1 MHLYLDLDQKS
12 MNECSTKL
20 DDCVAYK
27 QVLIQI
33 NHIRSYMTSQ
43 TKLTK
48 DLIFKM
54 VPQVTTKFNSRSKR
68 ALLPFV
74 GNIAINLF
82 GVATEGDVRK
92 LASHIN
98 ALTKQNNKIVGA
110 LKQYGGNFASFLTQT
125 DKRISNAVQGIKTNA
140 LVLNRLRILMETK
153 FSYSSSSIFQL
164 FCTSS
169 ITKSI
174 PQ

>member
-54 VPQVTTKFNSRSKR
+54 VPQVTTKFNGHNHQ
-68 ALLPFV
+68 AL
-74 GNIAINLF
+74 
-82 GVATEGDVRK
+82 
-92 LASHIN
+92 
-98 ALTKQNNKIVGA
+98 
-110 LKQYGGNFASFLTQT
+110 
-125 DKRISNAVQGIKTNA
+125 
-140 LVLNRLRILMETK
+140 
-153 FSYSSSSIFQL
+153 
-164 FCTSS
+164 
-169 ITKSI
+169 
-174 PQ
+174 